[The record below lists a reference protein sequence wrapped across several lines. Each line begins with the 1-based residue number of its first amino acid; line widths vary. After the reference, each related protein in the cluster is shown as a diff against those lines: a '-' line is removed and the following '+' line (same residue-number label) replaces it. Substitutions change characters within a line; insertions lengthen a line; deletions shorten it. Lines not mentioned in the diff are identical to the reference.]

1 MNCPAFSWNHTSEWL
16 QWILILTI
24 VHMVL
29 SFINFVIIISI
40 WIITLVIICWEDIK
54 RWLGEWRGK
63 DLPETFAWSYKRLL
77 NHTYPLVHFF
87 STSFFLTFNYISDS
101 IINFV
106 TDNLLN
112 CRRYKSGYV
121 WQDLMDDDLI
131 TPISDNEYV
140 LKGSQI
146 HSTPFGM
153 YLKILA
159 TSTFVIHINICV
171 WSSTHPYF
179 PSMYISI
186 FMYIF
191 LIMLWMN
198 H

>member
-1 MNCPAFSWNHTSEWL
+1 M
-16 QWILILTI
+16 
-24 VHMVL
+24 
-29 SFINFVIIISI
+29 
-40 WIITLVIICWEDIK
+40 
-54 RWLGEWRGK
+54 
-63 DLPETFAWSYKRLL
+63 AWWMERKRLAWNICL
-77 NHTYPLVHFF
+77 VLQKVVESYPLVHFF

-153 YLKILA
+153 YLKILT
-159 TSTFVIHINICV
+159 TSTFVIHINFWV
-171 WSSTHPYF
+171 WSFIFSIHVHF
-179 PSMYISI
+179 HIMYIL
-186 FMYIF
+186 